1 VICRS
6 NIGKYPGG
14 FTLLELLVV
23 MVIIGLVFSLV
34 PPLFSSAVPGARLKG
49 AARDL
54 AVGLRYAR
62 SQAITHNTEIA
73 VRLNLEPPAYTIG
86 GEQPQALPDDV
97 RMTVTS
103 AATENVL
110 PVTHHM
116 LQFYPDGS
124 STGSQITLSGGHLT
138 YHLDVDWLTG
148 RIGIVEEADDAR

>member
-1 VICRS
+1 MICRS

-23 MVIIGLVFSLV
+23 MVIIGLVVSLV

-62 SQAITHNTEIA
+62 SQAITHNTEMA
-73 VRLNLEPPAYTIG
+73 VRLDLEPPAYTIG
-86 GEQPQALPDDV
+86 GEQPHALPDDV

-124 STGSQITLSGGHLT
+124 STGSRITLSGGHLA

-148 RIGIVEEADDAR
+148 RIGIVEAADDAR

>member
-1 VICRS
+1 MICKS

-23 MVIIGLVFSLV
+23 MVIIGLVVTLV

-62 SQAITHNTEIA
+62 SQAITHNTEMA

-86 GEQPQALPDDV
+86 GEQPHALPDDV

-110 PVTHHM
+110 PVTQHM

-124 STGSQITLSGGHLT
+124 STGSRITLSGDHLA

-148 RIGIVEEADDAR
+148 RIGIVEATDDAR

>member
-1 VICRS
+1 MICKS

-23 MVIIGLVFSLV
+23 MVIIGLMVTLV

-54 AVGLRYAR
+54 TAGLRYAR
-62 SQAITHNTEIA
+62 SQAITHNTEMV
-73 VRLNLEPPAYTIG
+73 VRLNLDPPKYTIG
-86 GEQPQALPDDV
+86 SEQPRALPEDI

-103 AATENVL
+103 AATENTL
-110 PVTHHM
+110 PVTHHV

-124 STGSQITLSGGHLT
+124 SNGSRITLSGNHLA

-148 RIGIVEEADDAR
+148 RIGITEATDDTR